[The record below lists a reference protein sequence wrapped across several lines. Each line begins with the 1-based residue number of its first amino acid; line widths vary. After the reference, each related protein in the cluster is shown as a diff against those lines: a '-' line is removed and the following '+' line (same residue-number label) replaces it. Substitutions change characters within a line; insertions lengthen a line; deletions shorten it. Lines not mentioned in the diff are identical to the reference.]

1 MFLLG
6 KVCPTYSI
14 DAPLRPSQLGKI
26 LSSVFG
32 KDSALSAN
40 AQRIV
45 VTSFAH
51 LMPETLLTKFALRT
65 RVRSF
70 QVASSGWQV
79 GNGIFYIFI
88 TNNIFML

>member
-1 MFLLG
+1 MPKSTSCYVIPRALGILPSGTEGNRVNLMFTVL
-6 KVCPTYSI
+6 TN
-14 DAPLRPSQLGKI
+14 KI

-51 LMPETLLTKFALRT
+51 LIPETLLTKFALRT

-70 QVASSGWQV
+70 QVASSG
-79 GNGIFYIFI
+79 
-88 TNNIFML
+88 